1 MYTAHQEI
9 AMPALVLAALALQ
22 VAAMDDPAQ
31 RHETCLA
38 LISQDAE
45 TAYEEA
51 LAWRHQGGGWPSEHC
66 VSLALI
72 ALGHAEPGALRL
84 RAAAEGAVTATDMS
98 RAIMFGQ
105 AGDGFLQAESPDH
118 ALAAFQR
125 GLDFA
130 PGDAGL
136 KRGVAQAALAL
147 EDPATAESAAGD
159 AAGAAQTA
167 AARAEALR
175 LRAEARL
182 ALGALETALAD
193 VEAARSDQPED
204 IEILL
209 LRGRIN
215 EAIRQQ
221 QR

>member
-1 MYTAHQEI
+1 
-9 AMPALVLAALALQ
+9 MPTLVLAALALQ

-31 RHETCLA
+31 RHETCLSM
-38 LISQDAE
+38 ISQDAE
-45 TAYEEA
+45 LAYEEA

-66 VSLALI
+66 VSLSLI

-84 RAAAEGAVTATDMS
+84 RAAAEGAITASDMS

-105 AGDGFLQAESPDH
+105 AGDGFLSAGAHAE

-130 PGDAGL
+130 GADAGL
-136 KRGVAQAALAL
+136 HRGVAEAALAL
-147 EDPATAESAAGD
+147 ADAPLAARAASEAIAASQAE
-159 AAGAAQTA
+159 T
-167 AARAEALR
+167 ARAEALR
-175 LRAEARL
+175 LRAEAYL
-182 ALGALETALAD
+182 AQGQTGPALED
-193 VEAARSDQPED
+193 VETARQFAPDNID
-204 IEILL
+204 ILL

-221 QR
+221 